1 MTEGFGFSRPLTK
14 VAGQAFRG
22 NPPTL
27 LEPCPRPIRRGGMR
41 RIMASLSLPAA
52 LWAIAVPAAAQQA
65 RDSTIVVDVQRTLDS
80 AVTLVTGA
88 FAEGRVEIAVA
99 SPEQGLVL
107 SAPVKIG
114 RPGQEI
120 WGLYRAELES
130 LGPIT
135 RVVLSGTVSPS
146 PDLERKVAVR
156 AGSFFNGALIWARLQ
171 EVARTLRRVDES

>member
-1 MTEGFGFSRPLTK
+1 MPRVSALLLPLLMYSPL
-14 VAGQAFRG
+14 A
-22 NPPTL
+22 
-27 LEPCPRPIRRGGMR
+27 
-41 RIMASLSLPAA
+41 LPGAE
-52 LWAIAVPAAAQQA
+52 AQQL
-65 RDSTIVVDVQRTLDS
+65 RDSTIVVEVHQPVDS
-80 AVTLVTGA
+80 TVSLVSGA
-88 FAEGRVEIAVA
+88 FAEGNVEIVVA
-99 SPEQGLVL
+99 SPEQGLVI

-146 PDLERKVAVR
+146 PDLESRVAVR

-171 EVARTLRRVDES
+171 EVARTLRRANES